1 MSKRREWRKLYYF
14 YSPSRHL
21 FTPYLHVTLREYR
34 ELLYSGTSWTLLC
47 RYQIPKQYLTAIN
60 FSDSKSMT
68 LYPAFCLIS
77 CYLISS
83 SGYGQL
89 IWPTGYGVKAPAMP
103 GMTKKVIESGGDSD
117 PAEGVS
123 PLIIKQLGLIRKV
136 DFRWVIQQ
144 WVSWVEEAQRN
155 IEDRSDLLRAEI
167 QTSLWCTQAKKR
179 SSCTSALWVK
189 CL

>member
-21 FTPYLHVTLREYR
+21 YTLYLHVTLQEYR
-34 ELLYSGTSWTLLC
+34 ELFYSETNWALLYP
-47 RYQIPKQYLTAIN
+47 YQIPKQYLTAIN

-89 IWPTGYGVKAPAMP
+89 IWPAGYGVKAPAMA
-103 GMTKKVIESGGDSD
+103 GMTKKAIESGGDLD

-123 PLIIKQLGLIRKV
+123 PLIIKQLGLIRRV
-136 DFRWVIQQ
+136 DFRWGIQQ

-167 QTSLWCTQAKKR
+167 QT
-179 SSCTSALWVK
+179 
-189 CL
+189 